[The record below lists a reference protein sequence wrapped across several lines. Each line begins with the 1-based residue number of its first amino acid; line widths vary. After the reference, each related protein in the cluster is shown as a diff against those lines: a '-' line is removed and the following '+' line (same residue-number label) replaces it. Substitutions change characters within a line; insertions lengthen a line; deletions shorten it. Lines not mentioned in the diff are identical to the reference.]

1 MGGGDGSPI
10 SKNMNIVNKL
20 DMEID
25 LWFDEFNQ

>member
-10 SKNMNIVNKL
+10 SKNMNIVKL